1 MQALLESA
9 QERDAADPLRE
20 FAAAFWFPRRPDGQA
35 QTYFCGHS
43 LGLQPRAAEA
53 ALQQELVAWR
63 ERAVSAHFHSHGP
76 DHPAWIDYPDG
87 LAAGLAA
94 LVGADADDVA
104 VMNSLTV
111 NLHLLMVSFYR
122 PQGRR
127 RKILVEQAAFPSD
140 RYAVAS
146 QIRFHGLDPDD
157 CLVQFA
163 PEPGSR
169 LIEEEQVEDWLQAHG
184 EEVALVLWPGL
195 QYASGQAFDLRR
207 IAAAARAA
215 GARVGFDLAHSAGNL
230 PLRLH
235 DSGCDFAAWC
245 TYKYLNGGPGA
256 VAAAFVHR
264 RHAGDAALP
273 RFEGWWGN
281 ERTSRFLMEPRFRPA
296 AGADAWVVSNPPILA
311 MAPLRASLQL
321 FGEAGMVALRAK
333 SVALTGWL
341 AAHIEALLGDWLEIL
356 TPADPGRRGCQL
368 SLRVRGRGKTGHQA
382 GRRLHAHLER
392 HGVVTDWREP
402 DIIRVAPVPL
412 YNRYADCAEFLRHA
426 HDWAES
432 ERSPAS

>member
-1 MQALLESA
+1 MQTLLDTA

-20 FAAAFWFPRRPDGQA
+20 FGAAFWFPRQPDGREQA
-35 QTYFCGHS
+35 YFCGHS
-43 LGLQPRAAEA
+43 LGLQPRGADA
-53 ALQQELVAWR
+53 ALQQELSAWR
-63 ERAVSAHFHSHGP
+63 ERAVAAHFNSHAA
-76 DHPAWIDYPDG
+76 DHPAWIEYHDE

-94 LVGADADDVA
+94 VVGAHADEVA

-127 RKILVEQAAFPSD
+127 RKILIEQAAFPSD

-146 QIRFHGLDPDD
+146 QVRFHGLDPDE
-157 CLVQFA
+157 CVVEFA

-169 LIEEEQVEDWLQAHG
+169 LIEEERVAAWLDAHG
-184 EEVALVLWPGL
+184 EEVALVLWPGV
-195 QYASGQAFDLRR
+195 QYASGQAFDLQR

-215 GARVGFDLAHSAGNL
+215 GARVGFDLAHGAGNL

-235 DSGCDFAAWC
+235 DSGADFAAWC

-256 VAAAFVHR
+256 VAAAYVHR
-264 RHAGDAALP
+264 RHAGNAALP

-281 ERTSRFLMEPRFRPA
+281 ERDSRFRMEPRFRPA
-296 AGADAWVVSNPPILA
+296 AGAEAWVLSNPPILA

-321 FGEAGMVALRAK
+321 FGKAGMVALRAK

-341 AAHIEALLGDWLEIL
+341 AGEIETRLGDRLEIL

-368 SLRVRGRGKTGHQA
+368 SLRVRGKDGQGHVA

-392 HGVVTDWREP
+392 QGVITDWREP
-402 DIIRVAPVPL
+402 DIIRVAPAPL
-412 YNRYADCAEFLRHA
+412 YNRYAHCAAFLQHA
-426 HDWAES
+426 HGWAAS
-432 ERSPAS
+432 E